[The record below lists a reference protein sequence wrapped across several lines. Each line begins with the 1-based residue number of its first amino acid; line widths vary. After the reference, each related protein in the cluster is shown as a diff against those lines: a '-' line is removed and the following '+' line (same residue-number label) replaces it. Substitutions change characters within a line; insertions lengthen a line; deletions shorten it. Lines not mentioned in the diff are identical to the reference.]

1 MKRLIKLFTTFIF
14 TISLISSNVLIFAET
29 IDQFKD
35 LKDSEKFDP
44 DSSNLRD
51 RAEIVPPE
59 ILDENSDNAIVINP
73 PETGDKNKITPD
85 DKIDPRIVKNPLD
98 KPVK

>member
-59 ILDENSDNAIVINP
+59 ILDENSDC
-73 PETGDKNKITPD
+73 NKS
-85 DKIDPRIVKNPLD
+85 PRNWR
-98 KPVK
+98 